1 MISIARH
8 TRSPNASTP
17 RVAIESSI
25 NFRRMSRLT
34 GASLLVLLLVAWL
47 PQSASSQSLDLP
59 NQVASWP
66 LTENAQDK
74 VSSRSLQM
82 RGNVAQATKGVICE
96 GTESYLESG
105 GGEIDFGKA
114 DFTITL
120 RFQIPYQTA
129 YPTGD
134 LISQYDAALHRGFHL
149 SVKSATGVT
158 SCSPNHRH
166 LQFGIDDDRW
176 SRWGDMGRPGEAIMT
191 FCLANLEGDLF
202 AGTCEPGKTQ
212 TGKAYRFS
220 KENHQWIDLD
230 APVACNAITAMAVH
244 EGKLYIGTGKYRL
257 AGSSLPESENLELG
271 GEVLRYEGNN
281 QWTSCGRLPGTEAV
295 AALVVYR
302 DHLYASSLYK
312 PAGFFRYEGGDRWT
326 ALPLP
331 ALATDDTTPPTDQR
345 VEAMAIHAGKL
356 YASSYDGGNVFQW
369 DEHQWQHVGKI
380 EPNTQTYSFATLEDR
395 LLVGTWPSGRVYQK
409 GQDHAWVD
417 LGRLGEELEVMG
429 MMVHNGTVVAG
440 SLPSG
445 EVYRYRSN
453 QRWEKLATLDST
465 PDVRYRRVW
474 TMAEWDGQLVA
485 STLPSGK
492 VFAAAAG
499 TAVQAAHAIDD
510 RWHHVAAVR
519 RGSDLELWLD
529 GRMVARKNQPDLPAY
544 DLTSQSNLKIGS
556 GRHGTLQGTIGQVQV
571 FSRALSPEQLEQQT
585 GQER

>member
-1 MISIARH
+1 
-8 TRSPNASTP
+8 
-17 RVAIESSI
+17 
-25 NFRRMSRLT
+25 
-34 GASLLVLLLVAWL
+34 
-47 PQSASSQSLDLP
+47 
-59 NQVASWP
+59 
-66 LTENAQDK
+66 
-74 VSSRSLQM
+74 M
-82 RGNVAQATKGVICE
+82 RGNVAHATNGVICK
-96 GTESYLESG
+96 GIGSYLESG
-105 GGEIDFGKA
+105 AGEVDLGKA

-120 RFQIPYQTA
+120 RFQIPNQTE

-134 LISQYDAALHRGFHL
+134 LVSQYDADHQRGFHL
-149 SVKSATGVT
+149 SVVSATGVT

-176 SRWGDMGRPGEAIMT
+176 SPWVDMGRPGDSILT
-191 FCLANLEGDLF
+191 FCLANFEGDLF
-202 AGTCEPGKTQ
+202 AGTCEPGKNQ
-212 TGKAYRFS
+212 TGKVYRYS
-220 KENHQWIDLD
+220 EDNRWNDLA
-230 APVACNAITAMAVH
+230 APVACNAVTAMAVY

-281 QWTSCGRLPGTEAV
+281 QWKSCGRLPGTEAI

-312 PAGFFRYEGGDRWT
+312 PPGFFRYEGDSRWT

-331 ALATDDTTPPTDQR
+331 TIETADTAPPADQR
-345 VEAMAIHAGKL
+345 VEAMAVHAGKL
-356 YASSYDGGNVFQW
+356 FASSYDGGNVFQW
-369 DEHQWQHVGKI
+369 DQLQWQLAGKI
-380 EPNTQTYSFATLEDR
+380 EPNTQTYSFTTLEDQ

-409 GQDHAWVD
+409 GQDRAWFD

-429 MMVHNGTVVAG
+429 MMVHNGTLVAG

-453 QRWEKLATLDST
+453 QAWEKLATLDST

-474 TMAEWDGQLVA
+474 TMAEWDGRLVA

-499 TAVQAAHAIDD
+499 TTVQAPHAIDD

-519 RGSDLELWLD
+519 RGSELELWLD
-529 GRMVARKNQPDLPAY
+529 GRLVARKYQPDLPSY
-544 DLTSQSNLKIGS
+544 DLTSHAILKIGS
-556 GRHGTLQGTIGQVQV
+556 GRHGTLQGTIGQVEI
-571 FSRALSPEQLEQQT
+571 FSTALEPEQLEQQT
-585 GQER
+585 GPEE

>member
-1 MISIARH
+1 MTVFSI
-8 TRSPNASTP
+8 
-17 RVAIESSI
+17 
-25 NFRRMSRLT
+25 LL
-34 GASLLVLLLVAWL
+34 SLLCFCL
-47 PQSASSQSLDLP
+47 PQSVSGQSPELP
-59 NQVASWP
+59 KPIASWP
-66 LTENAQDK
+66 LTEDTQDE
-74 VSSRSLQM
+74 VSLRSLRM
-82 RGNVAQATKGVICE
+82 LGNVALATNGVTCE
-96 GTESYLESG
+96 GIGNHLESG
-105 GGEIDFGKA
+105 AGEFDFGKS

-129 YPTGD
+129 YPSGD

-149 SVKSATGVT
+149 SVVSATGVT

-166 LQFGIDDDRW
+166 LQLGIDDDRW
-176 SRWGDMGRPGEAIMT
+176 SQWGDMGRPGDSIMT
-191 FCLANLEGDLF
+191 FCLANLNGDLF
-202 AGTCEPGKTQ
+202 AGTCEPGKNQ
-212 TGKAYRFS
+212 TGKVYRFS
-220 KENHQWIDLD
+220 DTKHWIDLA

-244 EGKLYIGTGKYRL
+244 EGKLFVGTGKYRL

-271 GEVLRYEGNN
+271 GEVLRYEGNQ
-281 QWTSCGRLPGTEAV
+281 QWKSCGRLPGTEAI
-295 AALVVYR
+295 ASLVVYR

-312 PAGFFRYEGGDRWT
+312 PAGFFRYEGEDRWT

-331 ALATDDTTPPTDQR
+331 NMATDDTTPPTDQR
-345 VEAMAIHAGKL
+345 VEAMAVHAGRL
-356 YASSYDGGNVFQW
+356 FASSYDGGNVFQW
-369 DEHQWQHVGKI
+369 DDSQWQHAGKI
-380 EPNTQTYSFATLEDR
+380 EPNTQTYSFTTLEDR

-409 GQDHAWVD
+409 GQDHSWID

-445 EVYRYRSN
+445 EVYRYRAD

-499 TAVQAAHAIDD
+499 TSVQAAHAIDD

-519 RGSDLELWLD
+519 RGSDLELWMD
-529 GRMVARKNQPDLPAY
+529 GRFVARKHQPDLSTY
-544 DLTSQSNLKIGS
+544 DLSSQAILKIGS
-556 GRHGTLQGTIGQVQV
+556 GRHGTLQGNIGQVQI
-571 FSRALSPEQLEQQT
+571 FSRALSPKQLEGHT
-585 GQER
+585 NLGR

>member
-1 MISIARH
+1 MISIAIR
-8 TRSPNASTP
+8 TPSPQASKP
-17 RVAIESSI
+17 RVGIGSSI
-25 NFRRMSRLT
+25 GCNSLNRLT
-34 GASLLVLLLVAWL
+34 ACNILFPLLVAWF
-47 PQSASSQSLDLP
+47 PQSAFSQSPDLP
-59 NQVASWP
+59 KQVASWP
-66 LTENAQDK
+66 LSENAQDK
-74 VSSRSLQM
+74 VSSRSLRI
-82 RGNVAQATKGVICE
+82 RGNVAQATKGVTCE
-96 GTESYLESG
+96 GTESYLEG
-105 GGEIDFGKA
+105 GAGEIDFGKA

-129 YPTGD
+129 HPTGD

-149 SVKSATGVT
+149 SVISATGVT

-176 SRWGDMGRPGEAIMT
+176 SRWVDMGRPGESIMT

-202 AGTCEPGKTQ
+202 AGTCEPAKNQ
-212 TGKAYRFS
+212 TGKVYRYS
-220 KENHQWIDLD
+220 SEKKWIDLA

-244 EGKLYIGTGKYRL
+244 DGKLYIGTGKYRL
-257 AGSSLPESENLELG
+257 AGSSLPESENPELG

-302 DHLYASSLYK
+302 DRLYASSLYK
-312 PAGFFRYEGGDRWT
+312 PAGFFRYEGEDRWT

-331 ALATDDTTPPTDQR
+331 ALATDDTTLPTDQR

-380 EPNTQTYSFATLEDR
+380 EPNTQTYSFTTLEDR

-445 EVYRYRSN
+445 EVYRYRAN

-474 TMAEWDGQLVA
+474 TMAEWYGQLIA

-499 TAVQAAHAIDD
+499 TSVQAAHAIDD

-519 RGSDLELWLD
+519 RGSELELWLD
-529 GRMVARKNQPDLPAY
+529 GRLVARKNQPDLTTY
-544 DLTSQSNLKIGS
+544 DLTSQSILKIGS
-556 GRHGTLQGTIGQVQV
+556 GRHGTLQGTIGQVQI
-571 FSRALSPEQLEQQT
+571 FATALSPEQLEQQT
-585 GQER
+585 GPKR

>member
-1 MISIARH
+1 MIVIASL
-8 TRSPNASTP
+8 TPTPQASTP
-17 RVAIESSI
+17 RVGMESI
-25 NFRRMSRLT
+25 GGRKRMGRRTISPILFP
-34 GASLLVLLLVAWL
+34 LLVGCLIQ
-47 PQSASSQSLDLP
+47 PASCQSLNLP
-59 NQVASWP
+59 EKIASWP
-66 LTENAQDK
+66 LTESVHDE
-74 VSSRSLQM
+74 VSSRPLRM
-82 RGNVAQATKGVICE
+82 RGNVAQATNGVICE
-96 GTESYLESG
+96 GIESYLESG
-105 GGEIDFGKA
+105 AGEVDFGKA
-114 DFTITL
+114 DFTISL

-134 LISQYDAALHRGFHL
+134 LISQYDAACHRGFHL
-149 SVKSATGVT
+149 SVVSTTGVT

-176 SRWGDMGRPGEAIMT
+176 SRWVDMGRPGDSIMT
-191 FCLANLEGDLF
+191 FCLANLDGDLF
-202 AGTCEPGKTQ
+202 AGTCEPGRNQ
-212 TGKAYRFS
+212 TGKVYRYS
-220 KENHQWIDLD
+220 GENRWVDLA

-244 EGKLYIGTGKYRL
+244 EGRLYIGTGKYRL

-302 DHLYASSLYK
+302 DQLYASSLYK
-312 PAGFFRYEGGDRWT
+312 PAGFFRYEGEDRWT

-331 ALATDDTTPPTDQR
+331 ALATDDTAAPTDQR
-345 VEAMAIHAGKL
+345 VEALAIHSGKL
-356 YASSYDGGNVFQW
+356 FASSYDGGNVFQW
-369 DEHQWQHVGKI
+369 DEQQWQHAGKI
-380 EPNTQTYSFATLEDR
+380 EPNTQTYSFTTLEDR

-409 GQDHAWVD
+409 GQDHEWID

-445 EVYRYRSN
+445 EVYRYRAN
-453 QRWEKLATLDST
+453 QQWERLATLDST

-499 TAVQAAHAIDD
+499 TSVQAAHAIDD

-519 RGSDLELWLD
+519 RGRELELWLD
-529 GRMVARKNQPDLPAY
+529 GRLVARKSQADLPTY
-544 DLTSQSNLKIGS
+544 NLTSQSLLRIGA
-556 GRHGTLQGTIGQVQV
+556 GRHGTLQGTIRQVQL
-571 FSRALSPEQLEQQT
+571 FSTALSPEQLEQHT
-585 GQER
+585 GPEK